1 MGKKNLIDKVMKKT
15 AESTRNPFTKLL
27 IGITA
32 FATAYSLIS
41 PAVALEGTDAEEVLG
56 DEQTEETVTKEPE
69 VTEIPTEITTEEAPA
84 QQEQTADEQPAV
96 TETQDEEQPAV
107 TDTQEEEPAQ
117 APADE
122 TQPAEGEQAEEEP
135 AEEAVAQSRT
145 VYEYVEEGVLKVTA
159 TLEYPDA
166 VPDEAELVVTPVT
179 AGLEEYNYDAY
190 LEALNKSTEEKEYT
204 PENTL
209 LYDVAFMLDGV
220 EIQPSKGT
228 VAVYFEFL
236 KNQLTSDLG
245 ASAETEANVEIKHLP
260 LTDEVKETVDTT
272 SDAVEITASDI
283 VVENVTKEKVD
294 LTDETQTL
302 EFKTENF
309 SVFAVNYTV
318 DFTYDGYEFSIAGT
332 SSILLSD
339 LFAALG
345 INADAAQ
352 AKSVVFTD
360 TTLVSVEQ
368 QEDGNWLL
376 TSLNAFNTEETL
388 TVTMSD
394 GTKYVINVTDAQDDG
409 TYTVELLF
417 DPAGSGF
424 GNNYS
429 VYASVLYPNRDG
441 KNVTYY
447 SSQSVN
453 LNGATSTTVQFSK
466 FTRTN
471 DVPNEI
477 NYSSDMDVT
486 ALVVHDLVIE
496 QNGDE
501 RGTIQKGDVIEDGD
515 VIGTY
520 VVSVNSSGNKTT
532 YTFKQPEPYKYSITE
547 SQNNAISFDAPYQN
561 NWYMLSTLTKASGET
576 YYYVTPVSLNG
587 SSAIPASGQNS
598 IPMYYFADT
607 SNIDKVQIGNESA
620 NNYNQGKTR
629 TSIYQTGD
637 SVENELIHVSKQATN
652 YNEIVNGTDN
662 NRESFGNGSVANKYA
677 VSSISENGVGNIV
690 LIAASGG

>member
-117 APADE
+117 APVEEA
-122 TQPAEGEQAEEEP
+122 QPAEGEQAEEEP
-135 AEEAVAQSRT
+135 AEEAEAQSRK

-339 LFAALG
+339 LF
-345 INADAAQ
+345 
-352 AKSVVFTD
+352 
-360 TTLVSVEQ
+360 
-368 QEDGNWLL
+368 
-376 TSLNAFNTEETL
+376 
-388 TVTMSD
+388 
-394 GTKYVINVTDAQDDG
+394 
-409 TYTVELLF
+409 
-417 DPAGSGF
+417 GF
-424 GNNYS
+424 RY
-429 VYASVLYPNRDG
+429 
-441 KNVTYY
+441 
-447 SSQSVN
+447 
-453 LNGATSTTVQFSK
+453 
-466 FTRTN
+466 
-471 DVPNEI
+471 
-477 NYSSDMDVT
+477 
-486 ALVVHDLVIE
+486 
-496 QNGDE
+496 
-501 RGTIQKGDVIEDGD
+501 
-515 VIGTY
+515 
-520 VVSVNSSGNKTT
+520 
-532 YTFKQPEPYKYSITE
+532 
-547 SQNNAISFDAPYQN
+547 
-561 NWYMLSTLTKASGET
+561 
-576 YYYVTPVSLNG
+576 
-587 SSAIPASGQNS
+587 
-598 IPMYYFADT
+598 
-607 SNIDKVQIGNESA
+607 
-620 NNYNQGKTR
+620 
-629 TSIYQTGD
+629 
-637 SVENELIHVSKQATN
+637 
-652 YNEIVNGTDN
+652 
-662 NRESFGNGSVANKYA
+662 
-677 VSSISENGVGNIV
+677 
-690 LIAASGG
+690 